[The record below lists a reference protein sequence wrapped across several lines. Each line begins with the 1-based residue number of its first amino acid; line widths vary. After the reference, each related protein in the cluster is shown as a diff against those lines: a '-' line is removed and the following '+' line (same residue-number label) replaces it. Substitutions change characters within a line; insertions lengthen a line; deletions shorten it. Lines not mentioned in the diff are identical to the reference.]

1 MGKNEVEMSRLV
13 LGGAGG
19 CAGWHDSRYLSG
31 GEGRRIPSAFPTTL
45 SEHRQGKRSS
55 GTVSESQNSEGCVT
69 NVLLNF
75 VRKNN
80 PSFRLKEYFNLKCEY
95 CHVLQI
101 QS

>member
-1 MGKNEVEMSRLV
+1 MAV
-13 LGGAGG
+13 LAAVATDTEWWRGTENTI
-19 CAGWHDSRYLSG
+19 CM
-31 GEGRRIPSAFPTTL
+31 FPTTL
-45 SEHRQGKRSS
+45 SEHRRGKHSS
-55 GTVSESQNSEGCVT
+55 GTLSHSQNSEGRV

-95 CHVLQI
+95 CHVIQI